1 MTDPTPSAWD
11 RMLDQLRGIQRLAA
25 EETHVRHLLI
35 NYQSSGDPRLDEQRL
50 AELTGTLAD
59 LQHEREHIER
69 NALEAEVPPTVIDDV
84 RRVGFGGA
92 RPVPGPDSSTGPA
105 SRDYFEKFCLD
116 MIEIERWDLE
126 RMLSLEVLRRELIAA
141 GRWSFGQN
149 PLAVWKFAENTHIQY
164 QRVAA
169 LAAGARITTT
179 EAATVWGATA
189 DSLRQLRA
197 DTRDRVDEMSVISE
211 WSKYAMASPKL
222 ARPPYVSDD
231 LDVAAVL
238 AEAGVSPPT
247 PQQMFDLVAATVHG
261 EFADVDATADHRLGG
276 GPAAMT
282 QAVNDALTDDAPHW
296 SSDRDD
302 TNHRPE
308 ISYPDLGPDN

>member
-1 MTDPTPSAWD
+1 MTDPIPSAWD

-25 EETHVRHLLI
+25 EETHVRHLLT
-35 NYQSSGDPRLDEQRL
+35 NYQRSGDPRLDEQRR

-59 LQHEREHIER
+59 LQHQREHIER
-69 NALEAEVPPTVIDDV
+69 QALEADVPPAVIDDV

-92 RPVPGPDSSTGPA
+92 RPVPGLDSSTGPA

-126 RMLSLEVLRRELIAA
+126 RMMGLEVLRRELIAA

-169 LAAGARITTT
+169 LAAGARITAT
-179 EAATVWGATA
+179 EAATLWGGTA
-189 DSLRQLRA
+189 ESLRRLRA
-197 DTRDRVDEMSVISE
+197 VTVEHFDEMSVVAE
-211 WSKYAMASPKL
+211 WSNYAMASPKL
-222 ARPPYVSDD
+222 PRPPYVSED

-238 AEAGVSPPT
+238 AEAGVSPPS
-247 PQQMFDLVAATVHG
+247 PQQMFDVAATALR
-261 EFADVDATADHRLGG
+261 EKFVDATVDPPIDA
-276 GPAAMT
+276 GPTALTA
-282 QAVNDALTDDAPHW
+282 AVNDALPDTTPSW
-296 SSDRDD
+296 GSERDD
-302 TNHRPE
+302 PQCHRE
-308 ISYPDLGPDN
+308 ISYPDLGPDT